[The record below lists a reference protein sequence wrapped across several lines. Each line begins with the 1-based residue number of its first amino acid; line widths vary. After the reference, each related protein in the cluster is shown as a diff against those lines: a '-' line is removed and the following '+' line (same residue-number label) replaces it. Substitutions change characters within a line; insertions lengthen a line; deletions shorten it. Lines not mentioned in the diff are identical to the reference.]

1 MQKWFENRTGLH
13 GVLFWVCLTALL
25 LPLLATA
32 LYGSAFSLTIVTV
45 AVLGSGLGFLVAT
58 EPSEMAVR
66 RPKEITQLDLA
77 GIRLAL
83 SASAYAAVRK
93 DVTDVR
99 GSSQAS
105 QVLSVMRALL
115 RHQEEWVSTSLES
128 TPRRDATQIV
138 AAAKRLMEYAVRR
151 FPGPQ
156 KRLFKT

>member
-1 MQKWFENRTGLH
+1 
-13 GVLFWVCLTALL
+13 
-25 LPLLATA
+25 
-32 LYGSAFSLTIVTV
+32 
-45 AVLGSGLGFLVAT
+45 
-58 EPSEMAVR
+58 MAVR

>member
-1 MQKWFENRTGLH
+1 MQKWSENRTGLD
-13 GVLFWVCLTALL
+13 GVLFWVGLTALL

-32 LYGSAFSLTIVTV
+32 LFGSAFLLTIVIV
-45 AVLGSGLGFLVAT
+45 AVIGSGLAFLVAT
-58 EPSEMAVR
+58 GPSEMAVR

-105 QVLSVMRALL
+105 QVRSIMRALL
-115 RHQEEWVSTSLES
+115 RH
-128 TPRRDATQIV
+128 
-138 AAAKRLMEYAVRR
+138 
-151 FPGPQ
+151 
-156 KRLFKT
+156 